1 MFSIQGNCS
10 KRYFGLIKTLQCVHA
25 PRNFMRMIS
34 ILPTKE
40 NMELQLLMLITETLN
55 NKLSLRRFLVLLS
68 ERTLRMLLSKEKHLF
83 SVALPCSKCTHTQ
96 NLCIKT
102 WGKEGKMNRKN
113 EKPLHKVAAEGTIKR
128 SFLTLICSSYLI
140 ERPLSQS
147 KPNLI
152 RWITSRLGK
161 TLMQVLFT
169 VVLLKR
175 NKNITS
181 MWHPRQSAASF

>member
-1 MFSIQGNCS
+1 
-10 KRYFGLIKTLQCVHA
+10 
-25 PRNFMRMIS
+25 
-34 ILPTKE
+34 
-40 NMELQLLMLITETLN
+40 MELQPLMFITQMLDNE
-55 NKLSLRRFLVLLS
+55 LSLRRFFVLLS
-68 ERTLRMLLSKEKHLF
+68 ERTLRVLQTRKALRKNTYFLQHYHVV
-83 SVALPCSKCTHTQ
+83 SVPHTP
-96 NLCIKT
+96 NPCIKT

-113 EKPLHKVAAEGTIKR
+113 ESPLHKIVGESTIKKG
-128 SFLTLICSSYLI
+128 FLTLICSSYLI

-161 TLMQVLFT
+161 TLMQVRFT

-181 MWHPRQSAASF
+181 IWHPRQSAAPF